1 MELKY
6 DKIMYFDYDE
16 EHSKKLGEAMG
27 EGNIPAHLDVII
39 HNQAVI
45 LKRLQQV
52 EAVVKFGL
60 GDKIVDE

>member
-16 EHSKKLGEAMG
+16 EHSKKLGEAMT
-27 EGNIPAHLDVII
+27 EGNIPAHLDVIM

-45 LKRLQQV
+45 LKRLKQV
-52 EAVVKFGL
+52 ERFKRSKRVK
-60 GDKIVDE
+60 